1 MLLSFGVGL
10 FACQLLLTYPLVSI
24 AHTLW
29 YGIKYSTIY
38 VYRWKYPP
46 MIKDIDPKYQVITKK
61 DLSKLDDTLHQTLID
76 TYGEDIMI
84 ISTKSGQDK

>member
-1 MLLSFGVGL
+1 MSLSLGVGL

-29 YGIKYSTIY
+29 SGIKYTTIY

-46 MIKDIDPKYQVITKK
+46 MIKDIDPTYQVITKK
-61 DLSKLDDTLHQTLID
+61 DLSKLDDETRNKLIETD
-76 TYGEDIMI
+76 GE
-84 ISTKSGQDK
+84 

>member
-1 MLLSFGVGL
+1 MSLSLGVGL

-29 YGIKYSTIY
+29 YGIKYTTIY

-61 DLSKLDDTLHQTLID
+61 DLSKLDEETRIKLIE
-76 TYGEDIMI
+76 TYGDDIMI
-84 ISTKSGQDK
+84 ISSSNQTE

>member
-1 MLLSFGVGL
+1 MSLSFGIGL

-29 YGIKYSTIY
+29 TGIKFTTVY
-38 VYRWKYPP
+38 VYKWKYPPP

-61 DLSKLDDTLHQTLID
+61 DLSKLDEETRTKLIE
-76 TYGEDIMI
+76 TYGDDIMI
-84 ISTKSGQDK
+84 ISSSSQE